1 MLNMLI
7 AIMGDTFERVIENR
21 DVNAIKS
28 KLDLLSDLVATMAQR
43 DYKEDKEQFL
53 FVVQP
58 DDADDD
64 DGDEWEGT
72 IKKMTKHTEKNI
84 QDMGRQLEKKQDK
97 LQTTIEEFKKVD
109 GVQYKILKDYLGR
122 VVLNSQKN
130 TDERLDEMADMFKA
144 INTQNSRI
152 EYRFIEHKKAIDS
165 KL

>member
-1 MLNMLI
+1 
-7 AIMGDTFERVIENR
+7 
-21 DVNAIKS
+21 
-28 KLDLLSDLVATMAQR
+28 
-43 DYKEDKEQFL
+43 
-53 FVVQP
+53 
-58 DDADDD
+58 
-64 DGDEWEGT
+64 
-72 IKKMTKHTEKNI
+72 MTKHTEKNI

-109 GVQYKILKDYLGR
+109 GVQDKILKDYLGR
-122 VVLNSQKN
+122 VVLNSQKM